1 MSKREEIHGDGMH
14 ALISMLSTP
23 PSRESDAVRASLI
36 VRWTLHREV
45 RFHCNAYE
53 EHYSLFLVHRREVA
67 AVTR

>member
-1 MSKREEIHGDGMH
+1 MH
-14 ALISMLSTP
+14 ALISILSTP

-45 RFHCNAYE
+45 RFHCNGYE
-53 EHYSLFLVHRREVA
+53 EHDALFLVHRWKVA